1 MIIGR
6 REVAFLD
13 VALEIET
20 NLFFHHAVIGL
31 LFCRRRFQCP
41 IDDLL
46 RLLAESDF
54 TGDEATSHYFGRPL
68 HLAGALVD
76 GDDRQHDAIFAQVPA
91 VADHQVFD
99 HVRGGTG
106 IDANPAGGHF
116 ARLDRG
122 VGVHF
127 KHVAVFEQ
135 QSLIHHA
142 GVLGQLHVLLQ
153 VTVIPMNRK

>member
-6 REVAFLD
+6 RDVAFLD
-13 VALEIET
+13 VTLEIET
-20 NLFFHHAVIGL
+20 NLLFHHAVVGL
-31 LFCRRRFQCP
+31 LFRRRRIQGP

-46 RLLAESDF
+46 RLLAESDLA
-54 TGDEATSHYFGRPL
+54 GDEATSHDFGRPL

-99 HVRGGTG
+99 HIRGGTG

-116 ARLDRG
+116 AGLNRG

-127 KHVAVFEQ
+127 QNVAVFEQ
-135 QSLIHHA
+135 QACSTTPVFLA
-142 GVLGQLHVLLQ
+142 
-153 VTVIPMNRK
+153 N